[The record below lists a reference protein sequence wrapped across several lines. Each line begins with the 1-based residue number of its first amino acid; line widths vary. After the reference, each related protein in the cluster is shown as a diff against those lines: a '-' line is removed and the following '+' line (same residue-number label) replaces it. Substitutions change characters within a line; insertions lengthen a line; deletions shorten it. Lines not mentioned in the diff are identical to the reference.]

1 MYVVKPGSTVM
12 PDYKKNQN
20 SEYRFMGP
28 VPTVA
33 GEKRDKYPSH
43 ETYLTPRQGVHCTVY
58 AVQFQQRAANNLNE
72 FLRKAIYINCS
83 NCEVGEDIEI

>member
-1 MYVVKPGSTVM
+1 MKPGSTVM

-43 ETYLTPRQGVHCTVY
+43 ETYLTLRQG
-58 AVQFQQRAANNLNE
+58 VQFQQRAANTLNNTSGKGYRSGSSVRYT
-72 FLRKAIYINCS
+72 LSTRR
-83 NCEVGEDIEI
+83 DILPG

>member
-1 MYVVKPGSTVM
+1 MKPGSTVM

-28 VPTVA
+28 VPTVT

-43 ETYLTPRQGVHCTVY
+43 ETYLTPRQGE
-58 AVQFQQRAANNLNE
+58 QFQQRAANN
-72 FLRKAIYINCS
+72 FKQYLRKRLPQRLECAVYALHTA
-83 NCEVGEDIEI
+83 